1 VVSPPP
7 WPERPSYAQDFDEF
21 WLCAYH
27 VPPDPWPD
35 NPPTAEEFAALYGPV
50 GTIWTYS
57 AQQLLNRLTVTGAG
71 QAATSL
77 ANRLLSRLKGLKL
90 PPFHTLSWRNEG
102 FAALYNEEFRMR
114 WIHCTVHG
122 KLGSNEEV
130 AHTFNLRTQPAP
142 DVDQTP
148 ANMATLAGQIRDKWQ
163 AFLTTALPGGLPAVQ
178 NYLSGNLVYDEVRC
192 AYLEQTVAGINPKGV
207 KDPAKRPNWIVK
219 TQYAPFNQATAK
231 GTGSTSAD
239 LPWEV
244 AMCLSLNTNV
254 RGRSFRGRS
263 YLGPLS
269 NGVMDPNGLFR
280 AQIANGIAGA
290 FGSVFLAGVN
300 STAGAQFQVISR
312 THLTGAPIQGLRV
325 GVVPDSQRGRRRSQL
340 EVFSQVWGQAVGAL
354 PPAS

>member
-7 WPERPSYAQDFDEF
+7 WPERPSFAQDFDEF

-27 VPPDPWPD
+27 VPPNPWPD
-35 NPPTAEEFAALYGPV
+35 NPPTAEEFAALYGPP

-77 ANRLLSRLKGLKL
+77 ANRLLSRLKGLQL

-102 FAALYNEEFRMR
+102 FAALYNEE
-114 WIHCTVHG
+114 
-122 KLGSNEEV
+122 
-130 AHTFNLRTQPAP
+130 
-142 DVDQTP
+142 
-148 ANMATLAGQIRDKWQ
+148 
-163 AFLTTALPGGLPAVQ
+163 FLTTALPGGLPAVQ

-231 GTGSTSAD
+231 GTGAGSND

-280 AQIANGIAGA
+280 AQIANGIGSA
-290 FGSVFLAGVN
+290 FGSVFLNGVN

-312 THLTGAPIQGLRV
+312 THLTGAPIQGVRV